1 MRRRA
6 GLAVGLLAVL
16 LPALAARGQE
26 VRPPD
31 PKVFEEA
38 WKLFKDNFY
47 DRSMHGVDWE
57 AARLRHQPK
66 ARAARSQE
74 EVHEAIVGLLAELRS
89 SHASVIEPDV
99 YIKHYDHE
107 AKSRLAPTFGVRVAR
122 LEEGWFVHEA
132 IAGGPAAAAGVLRG
146 DRLVTVNGRPPE
158 EAGLRPL
165 PWDSGLAALRPISRF
180 YVLPTQKAGDRLRLE
195 LERFKRPK
203 GMFQLTLESMDW
215 NELEACRVSRRVVER
230 HGLKVGYIRLY
241 HLLSEEPVD
250 MLMELIRQ
258 NGDADGIV
266 IDLRGQGG
274 LPSAVDRILEAFDPH
289 TRGGPVWGR
298 PAVALIDADT
308 RSAKEVLAFFWRK
321 QGIGTLVGQTTS
333 GAVLGARFVQLG
345 EHGAQLLIPILDM
358 RTSTGGVNIEG
369 KGVAPD
375 VVVEPKLPW
384 AQGADPI
391 LEKGLDVAFDQA
403 MARRRKGQ
411 PAGWY

>member
-1 MRRRA
+1 MSRRVS
-6 GLAVGLLAVL
+6 VGLLIALV
-16 LPALAARGQE
+16 PALIARAQE
-26 VRPPD
+26 TARPPD
-31 PKVFEEA
+31 PRVFEEA
-38 WKLFKDNFY
+38 WKLFKDHFY

-66 ARAARSQE
+66 ARAARTQE
-74 EVHEAIVGLLAELRS
+74 EVHEAIVDLLAELKS

-99 YIKHYDHE
+99 YVKHYDHE

-132 IAGGPAAAAGVLRG
+132 IAGSPAAAAGVLRG
-146 DRLVTVNGRPPE
+146 DRLVTINGRPPE

-165 PWDSGLAALRPISRF
+165 PWDSGLAAIRPISRF

-203 GMFQLTLESMDW
+203 GLFQLTLESMDW
-215 NELEACRVSRRVVER
+215 NEIEGCRVSRRVVER
-230 HGLKVGYIRLY
+230 DGLKVLYIRFY

-250 MLMELIRQ
+250 MLMEQMRQ
-258 NGDADGIV
+258 HPDADAV
-266 IDLRGQGG
+266 VVDLRGQGG
-274 LPSAVDRILEAFDPH
+274 LPSAVDRLLDAFDPQ

-298 PAVALIDADT
+298 PAVALIDGDT

-333 GAVLGARFVQLG
+333 GAVLGARFQPLG
-345 EHGAQLLIPILDM
+345 EQGAQLLIPILDM

-375 VVVEPKLPW
+375 IVVEAKLPY
-384 AQGADPI
+384 AQGVDPI
-391 LEKGLDVAFDQA
+391 FDKGLEVAFDQA